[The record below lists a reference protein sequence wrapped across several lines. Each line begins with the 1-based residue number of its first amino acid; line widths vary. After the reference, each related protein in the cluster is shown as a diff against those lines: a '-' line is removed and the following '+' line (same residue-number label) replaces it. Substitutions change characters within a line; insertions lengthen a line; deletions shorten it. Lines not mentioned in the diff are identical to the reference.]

1 MKLLSSSLWAGPLHP
16 LLQIMPPMSPLQIH
30 LFITAS
36 TNLQHTAENSVLRL
50 LKAYQQALRLLL
62 SHLQPTKQLIRV
74 HVTAGVSGTVRLT
87 AALPLLRRPARAAV
101 EMHAGSPLQLG
112 MLIK

>member
-1 MKLLSSSLWAGPLHP
+1 
-16 LLQIMPPMSPLQIH
+16 MPPMSPLQIH

-50 LKAYQQALRLLL
+50 LKAYQQALMLILL

-101 EMHAGSPLQLG
+101 EMHAGSPFQLG